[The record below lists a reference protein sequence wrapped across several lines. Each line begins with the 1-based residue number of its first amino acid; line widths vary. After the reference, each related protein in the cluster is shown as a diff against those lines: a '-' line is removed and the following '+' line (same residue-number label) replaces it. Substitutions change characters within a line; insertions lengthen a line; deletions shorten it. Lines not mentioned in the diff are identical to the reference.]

1 MAKIVETLVGA
12 YDERAILALQF
23 CQTPLD
29 ITGVVR
35 RAGCHSA
42 VGTGFPAG
50 INTKKIHFAYVV
62 LICIQCTRSPRLDAM
77 PESPE
82 FIWPRLQAA
91 GAKRRL
97 SYDALVRAAAEIAD
111 RQGIEAVTMRSVAT
125 ALNAGAM
132 SLYRYV
138 RGKDDLLDL
147 ILDAA
152 FGEIELS

>member
-1 MAKIVETLVGA
+1 
-12 YDERAILALQF
+12 
-23 CQTPLD
+23 
-29 ITGVVR
+29 
-35 RAGCHSA
+35 
-42 VGTGFPAG
+42 
-50 INTKKIHFAYVV
+50 
-62 LICIQCTRSPRLDAM
+62 M

-152 FGEIELS
+152 FGAAQRHAGDQNVQMPAHAYLRRDRLPGCRPI